1 MPYSMHKQLDISFI
15 YPAPY
20 EDEEGTQPT
29 QPSYPSS
36 SVVVK
41 LRSKVMPHNLVETLL
56 KKSENMI
63 KKLAMAEGGGQP

>member
-1 MPYSMHKQLDISFI
+1 MHKQLDISFI

-20 EDEEGTQPT
+20 EDEDGTQH
-29 QPSYPSS
+29 SYPSS

-56 KKSENMI
+56 KKSENMV
-63 KKLAMAEGGGQP
+63 KKLATAEGGGRP